1 MGCSSSRAR
10 YGDSELYSCYVD
22 GQRRERHILPWVA
35 TFLFYFCALV
45 PVVAADRTRQN
56 QWMKLHV
63 CVTPHLR
70 VTSSYSLSALNHR
83 SRPWLEFES
92 CFQCLINH
100 LVVNHTRAFLS
111 GLFVSRPNAED
122 NGGLHWACALPPT
135 LTYNINQLRVVVVC
149 PAPLKSASGRFSGL
163 LTERLLSGTSGE
175 WVGQHKQIKQILL
188 FTSRNESVM
197 ASSVAQGKPHC
208 HHDDYFPKR
217 NITGLWEEQQNELG
231 KTLQTAYSE
240 QKYHSVKIRHHK
252 ITEMSRKWK

>member
-1 MGCSSSRAR
+1 M
-10 YGDSELYSCYVD
+10 
-22 GQRRERHILPWVA
+22 
-35 TFLFYFCALV
+35 CALKW
-45 PVVAADRTRQN
+45 AAAAHGHATVN
-56 QWMKLHV
+56 PN
-63 CVTPHLR
+63 CTR
-70 VTSSYSLSALNHR
+70 VTLTDSAVNVTFYREWQHFCFISVRSFLLLLLIARDKTSEWSYTCVWLHIWESPAYWLSALNHR
-83 SRPWLEFES
+83 TRPLLEFESES

-122 NGGLHWACALPPT
+122 NGGLHWACALPPP

-149 PAPLKSASGRFSGL
+149 PARLKRASGRFSGL

-217 NITGLWEEQQNELG
+217 NITGVWEE
-231 KTLQTAYSE
+231 
-240 QKYHSVKIRHHK
+240 
-252 ITEMSRKWK
+252 

>member
-1 MGCSSSRAR
+1 MLTDSAVNVTFYREWQHFCFISVRSFLLLLLIAR
-10 YGDSELYSCYVD
+10 DKTSEWSYTCVWL
-22 GQRRERHILPWVA
+22 HIWESPA
-35 TFLFYFCALV
+35 
-45 PVVAADRTRQN
+45 
-56 QWMKLHV
+56 
-63 CVTPHLR
+63 
-70 VTSSYSLSALNHR
+70 YSLSALNHR
-83 SRPWLEFES
+83 TRPWLEFESES

-122 NGGLHWACALPPT
+122 NGGLHWACALPPP

-149 PAPLKSASGRFSGL
+149 PARLKSASGRFSGL

-217 NITGLWEEQQNELG
+217 NITGVWEE
-231 KTLQTAYSE
+231 
-240 QKYHSVKIRHHK
+240 
-252 ITEMSRKWK
+252 